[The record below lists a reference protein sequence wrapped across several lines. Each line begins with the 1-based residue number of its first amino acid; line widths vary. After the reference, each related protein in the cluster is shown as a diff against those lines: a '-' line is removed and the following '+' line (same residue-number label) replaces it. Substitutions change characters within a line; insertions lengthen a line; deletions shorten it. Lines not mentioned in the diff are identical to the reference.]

1 MIMHSLGILGKQK
14 EIMKCQIN
22 LDTITLLGSQKL
34 MGDVFKFNTHTLER
48 ARQLEKNS
56 MKRAFQSWFHDQSPD
71 LIIRIL

>member
-22 LDTITLLGSQKL
+22 LDTNTLLGSKKL

-48 ARQLEKNS
+48 AR
-56 MKRAFQSWFHDQSPD
+56 
-71 LIIRIL
+71 